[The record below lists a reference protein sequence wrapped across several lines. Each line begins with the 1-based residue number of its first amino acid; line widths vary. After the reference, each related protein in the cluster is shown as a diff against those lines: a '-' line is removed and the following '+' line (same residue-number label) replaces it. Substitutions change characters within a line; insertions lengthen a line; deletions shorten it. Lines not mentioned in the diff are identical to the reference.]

1 MSQVIAEGVVAVTGD
16 ASGLSATM
24 AEVTQQTGKA
34 KKSIEDLGRGASQSL
49 SKAASDGDQ
58 ANRKLERSTQNL
70 VGQIERQIAV
80 TQAGAKGTAEYYQ
93 AIAQQRGVDPNQ
105 LKPYLDQLK
114 AVSVAQGDTGL
125 SAKALTAATRGL
137 PAQFTDIAVSLQGG
151 QRPMTV
157 LLQQGG
163 QLKDMFGGIAP
174 TARAL
179 TGYIA
184 AMVNPLTLA
193 AGAAV
198 ALALAYSEGADEAER
213 FNRTFIE
220 TGALAGKTAGD
231 LQQMARRI
239 SDVVGTQGQA
249 ADVLD
254 QFARST
260 KVGAE
265 NMEQFA
271 EAAIRWEKITGTAA
285 EDTVKAFIELGKD
298 PLDAVLKLNEGM
310 NFLTASTY
318 EQIRSLENQGQTAQA
333 AAVAQKA
340 YADALNDRA
349 PKLEQNL
356 GALESAWKRVTSM
369 AKGAWDAML
378 DVGRP
383 ATLEDRISTQ
393 ASVVQNLGDKL
404 LAQSARGRPTGQLAA
419 QLAAAQTEQ
428 DRLEKQYYAD
438 ASAAAAGKSQQQD
451 LDQSVFRAGYLDDDS
466 RNSPSQQRVKAIQ
479 QEQQA
484 FERAIAGLREGT
496 QEYEQVYEAHR
507 TALDAINKKFEDKG
521 TGLTGADTEA
531 ARLIA
536 RITEEKAL
544 SSELA
549 ERGLQTSK
557 LNEFERRAAEIGEL
571 LQGNLKSQVRASLEH
586 TQALA
591 AEAGALVRANDET
604 KAFLQSREK
613 YFDGLRDGIAKITQ
627 EAQVTEDQVATYGL
641 SKAALE
647 QLTIARLEDRKAAL
661 AGFDGA
667 QEEID
672 LINQEID
679 ARQRLAT
686 AVRAKD
692 VKDAQKKANDDYVRD
707 WQKTVDQYGDVFR
720 QGFAGML
727 NNGKEGWKAFTTSLV
742 TTFKTT
748 VADAVYKMFV
758 QPIVVNIAAN
768 VLGLSGTNA
777 LAAGASTLGSFSGS
791 GSPGASG
798 LAGLGLNTANIFGL
812 VRNAYGALTG
822 GLTASLASGVSTI
835 GSAIGSTAA
844 QQFAL
849 GMTGQGATLAAG
861 VAGPTTAGST
871 AAGLGSSFSSVIPVV
886 GWIAAGMMASRSLY
900 KQGWDADNG
909 TLSDFGKYNPVT
921 GPSVW
926 TDKVLRTAGL
936 SGELASMLSGSSTVA
951 RLFGMGPVK
960 YGDTTLAGDFN
971 SLGFN
976 GYTSTPWKQQG
987 GLFRSNKS
995 GIQVGSLDSAF
1006 IDQVSASFEQMKAN
1020 AAGLAQVVGVSSKS
1034 LDTYSEQIRVKLGDD
1049 EEANQKL
1056 IEDAISAVGENMV
1069 RSLVPNIA
1077 DFAKEGETASAT
1089 LARLGSN
1096 LTAVNQSLKLLD
1108 LKLFDVSVSGAA
1120 TASKLADAF
1129 GGIDAMTQAT
1139 QQYYQQYYSEAERA
1153 KLCLASMNDQLKG
1166 LNIVL
1171 PNTMEEFRAMVS
1183 ALDLTS
1189 DSGQAAYAALL
1200 AVAPEFAAVVEATT
1214 QQGQA
1219 MAAAILAAYTGRGG
1233 VVPAMD
1239 AAAVSALVLADT
1251 LNQSSA
1257 ATGQIS
1263 RLFLDL
1269 DSGLLDFQGSTAS
1282 LDGTM
1287 SGAQTASADLAEQI
1301 ALLQQGLGGTI
1312 INFKEMGD
1320 ALANVDVDVF
1330 VSTLNA
1336 AFQQLADRMK
1346 SLIDS
1351 IGNERMAVR
1360 QSARDILDPAPMSPA
1375 AIREAIAG
1383 INTALPSNA
1392 GVVSAA
1398 AQLNSADAVAAQ
1410 RVSERNAAEQAYTS
1424 VQSAHDSAL
1433 ANVASA
1439 QKQYDDSLAFLQKLH
1454 ADIHAPKT
1462 VGYKKDNW
1470 EELDRARSIAEAQMP
1485 AAQQAYDNAQAQLE
1499 AAVAASNNAPSA
1511 MDAARLQQQYAAAV
1525 TAAASAQA
1533 AATEAAKNARA
1544 QQLAYS
1550 DSLQQF
1556 ALDATKS
1563 VSTLSDLR
1571 DQTVKYYEA
1580 QKALAAA
1587 LSEGADA
1594 LRKTVKDYRVS
1605 QLDPEDQFAVMQSD
1619 FAEVYAKAMGS
1630 DGDALTGYADQLNS
1644 MLQPLLQAADGAFS
1658 SDTQYQSFIAT
1669 TLARA
1674 EAIADR
1680 MDAVAPKGYEEESLG
1695 LLGQIDATLAAL
1707 EKSALSGDEILANA
1721 INAARDAT
1729 VNGLRQVVNAL
1740 TGTPV
1745 AAFATGGDH
1754 AGGLRLVGENGPEL
1768 EVTGPSRV
1776 FNAQQTQSILAGGS
1790 GQTELVAA
1798 LQALL
1803 QEQQALRDEV
1813 AGLRIEARAT
1823 ASNTAKTTR
1832 QLDRFEVDGLLVRA
1846 DADDPL
1852 NVLEVQQA

>member
-24 AEVTQQTGKA
+24 AEVTQQTGRA

-49 SKAASDGDQ
+49 TKAATDGGQ
-58 ANRKLERSTQNL
+58 ATRKMERSTQSL
-70 VGQIERQIAV
+70 ISQIERQIAL
-80 TQAGAKGTAEYYQ
+80 TQAGAKGTAEYFQ
-93 AIAQQRGVDPNQ
+93 AIAKQRGVDPNQ
-105 LKPYLDQLK
+105 LKPYLDQLH
-114 AVSVAQGDTGL
+114 AVGAAQGQAGL
-125 SAKALTAATRGL
+125 SAKALLAATRGL

-151 QRPMTV
+151 QRPLTV

-163 QLKDMFGGIAP
+163 QLKDLFGGIAP

-184 AMVNPLTLA
+184 GMVNPLTLA

-198 ALALAYSEGADEAER
+198 ALAVAYSQGASEAEQ

-220 TGALAGKTAGD
+220 TGALAGKTTGD

-239 SDVVGTQGQA
+239 ADVVGTQGQA
-249 ADVLD
+249 AAVLD
-254 QFARST
+254 LFARST

-271 EAAIRWEKITGTAA
+271 QAAIRWEKVTGTAA
-285 EDTVKAFIELGKD
+285 EDTVKAFLELGKD

-318 EQIRSLENQGQTAQA
+318 EQIRSLERQGQTAQA

-356 GALESAWKRVTSM
+356 GVLERAWDRVKGV

-378 DVGRP
+378 DIGRP
-383 ATLEDRISTQ
+383 ASLEDRISAQ
-393 ASVVQNLGDKL
+393 AGVVQNLGDKL
-404 LAQSARGRPTGQLAA
+404 LAQSSRGRPTGQLAA
-419 QLAAAQTEQ
+419 QLAAAQAEQ
-428 DRLEKQYYAD
+428 DRLERQYYAE
-438 ASAAAAGKSQQQD
+438 ASAAAAGKSQQEE
-451 LDQSVFRAGYLDDDS
+451 LSRASFRAGYLDSDS

-484 FERAIAGLREGT
+484 FQKAIEGLREGT
-496 QEYEQVYEAHR
+496 QEYQQVYEAHR
-507 TALDAINKKFEDKG
+507 TALDAINKKFEDKA
-521 TGLTGADTEA
+521 TGPTGADTEA
-531 ARLIA
+531 ARLTA
-536 RITEEKAL
+536 RIGEEKAL
-544 SSELA
+544 STDLA

-571 LQGNLKSQVRASLEH
+571 LQGNLKGRVRASLEH

-591 AEAGALVRANDET
+591 AEAGALVRANTET
-604 KAFLQSREK
+604 KAFLESREK
-613 YFDGLRDGIAKITQ
+613 YLDGVRDGIAKITQ
-627 EAQVTEDQVATYGL
+627 EAQATEDQVATYGL

-647 QLTIARLEDRKAAL
+647 QLTIARLEERKAAL
-661 AGFDGA
+661 QGFDGA

-679 ARQRLAT
+679 ARERLVT

-692 VKDAQKKANDDYVRD
+692 VKDAQKKANADFVRD
-707 WQKTVDQYGDVFR
+707 WEKAVDQYGDVFR

-748 VADAVYKMFV
+748 VADVIYKTFL

-768 VLGLSGTNA
+768 VLGLTGTNA
-777 LAAGASTLGSFSGS
+777 LASGASALSSLAGS
-791 GSPGASG
+791 GSSGASG
-798 LAGLGLNTANIFGL
+798 LAGVGLNATNAFGL

-822 GLTASLASGVSTI
+822 GLTASLASGISSI

-871 AAGLGSSFSSVIPVV
+871 AAGLGSSFAGAIPVV
-886 GWIAAGMMASRSLY
+886 GWIAAGMLASRSLY

-926 TDKVLRTAGL
+926 TDKILRSAGL
-936 SGELASMLSGSSTVA
+936 GGELASMLSGSSTVA
-951 RLFGMGPVK
+951 RLFGMGSVK
-960 YGDTTLAGDFN
+960 YGDTSLVGDFG
-971 SLGFN
+971 SLGFS
-976 GYTSTPWKQQG
+976 GYTSTPWKQKG

-995 GIQVGSLDSAF
+995 GTQIGTLDDSF
-1006 IDQVSASFEQMKAN
+1006 IDQVSTAFDQMKAN
-1020 AAGLAQVVGVSSKS
+1020 AAAMAQVVGVSAKS
-1034 LDTYSEQIRVKLGDD
+1034 LDTYSEQIRVTLGED

-1056 IEDAISAVGENMV
+1056 IEDAISSVGENLV

-1089 LARLGSN
+1089 LARLGTN

-1108 LKLFDVSVSGAA
+1108 LKLFDVSITGAA
-1120 TASKLADAF
+1120 TATKLADAF

-1153 KLCLASMNDQLKG
+1153 KLSLASMNDQLKG

-1189 DSGQAAYAALL
+1189 DAGQAAYAALL
-1200 AVAPEFAAVVEATT
+1200 TVAPEFAAVVEATAR
-1214 QQGQA
+1214 QGQE
-1219 MAAAILAAYTGRGG
+1219 MAARILAAYTGRGG

-1239 AAAVSALVLADT
+1239 AAALSALVLADT
-1251 LNQSSA
+1251 LQQTSVVS
-1257 ATGQIS
+1257 GQIS

-1269 DSGLLDFQGSTAS
+1269 DAGLLDFQGSTAN
-1282 LDGTM
+1282 LDGSL
-1287 SGAQTASADLAEQI
+1287 SGAQQASADLGDQI

-1312 INFKEMGD
+1312 IDFKSMGD
-1320 ALANVDVDVF
+1320 ALADVDADVF
-1330 VSTLNA
+1330 VATLNA

-1346 SLIDS
+1346 SLFDS

-1375 AIREAIAG
+1375 AIRQAIAG
-1383 INTALPSNA
+1383 ISTALPSNA
-1392 GVVSAA
+1392 GLVQATAALNWAGAQSAG
-1398 AQLNSADAVAAQ
+1398 AVGQ
-1410 RVSERNAAEQAYTS
+1410 RNVAEQAYVSTER
-1424 VQSAHDSAL
+1424 VYEANYAALNAAQKTKDDAL
-1433 ANVASA
+1433 AR
-1439 QKQYDDSLAFLQKLH
+1439 LQKLNW
-1454 ADIHAPKT
+1454 DIYAPKT

-1470 EELDRARSIAEAQMP
+1470 EELDQARSIAQAQLP
-1485 AAQQAYDNAQAQLE
+1485 AAQQAYDNAIAAFISAQNTFASGPQA
-1499 AAVAASNNAPSA
+1499 V
-1511 MDAARLQQQYAAAV
+1511 DVGRLRDQYAQSV
-1525 TAAASAQA
+1525 SAAASAQA
-1533 AATEAAKNARA
+1533 AATEAARNARNE
-1544 QQLAYS
+1544 QLAYT

-1556 ALDATKS
+1556 ALNATKS
-1563 VSTLSDLR
+1563 VATLSDLR
-1571 DQTVKYYEA
+1571 NQTVKYYEA
-1580 QKALAAA
+1580 QKALASA
-1587 LSEGADA
+1587 LSEGAAA

-1619 FAEVYAKAMGS
+1619 FAKLYAKAAGS

-1644 MLQPLLQAADGAFS
+1644 MLQPLLAAAGDAFS
-1658 SDTQYQSFIAT
+1658 SDTQYQAFIAT

-1674 EAIADR
+1674 EAIAKR
-1680 MDAVAPKGYEEESLG
+1680 MDAVAPKGYEQESLG

-1707 EKSALSGDEILANA
+1707 QSSALSGDQILTNA

-1740 TGTPV
+1740 TGAPV
-1745 AAFATGGDH
+1745 AAFASGGDH

-1768 EVTGPSRV
+1768 EVTGPSRI

-1790 GQTELVAA
+1790 DQTQLLAA
-1798 LQALL
+1798 LRALL
-1803 QEQQALRDEV
+1803 QEQQSLRDEV
-1813 AGLRIEARAT
+1813 QGLRVEARAM

-1832 QLDRFEVDGLLVRA
+1832 QLERFEMEGMPVRT
-1846 DADDPL
+1846 DAHEPL
-1852 NVLEVQQA
+1852 HVEVQA

>member
-24 AEVTQQTGKA
+24 AEVTQQTSKA
-34 KKSIEDLGRGASQSL
+34 KKSIDDLGRGASQSL
-49 SKAASDGDQ
+49 TKAATDGDQ
-58 ANRKLERSTQNL
+58 AARKMERSAQSL
-70 VGQIERQIAV
+70 VNQVQRQIAV
-80 TQAGAKGTAEYYQ
+80 QEAGAKGTAEYYQ
-93 AIAQQRGVDPNQ
+93 AIAKQRGVDPNQ
-105 LKPYLDQLK
+105 LKPYLDQLN
-114 AVSVAQGDTGL
+114 SVTAAQGQAGM
-125 SAKALTAATRGL
+125 SAKALTAATRGI
-137 PAQFTDIAVSLQGG
+137 PAQFTDIVTSLQGG
-151 QRPMTV
+151 QRPLSV

-174 TARAL
+174 AARAL
-179 TGYIA
+179 TSYVAGL
-184 AMVNPLTLA
+184 VNPLTLA

-198 ALALAYSEGADEAER
+198 ALALAYSQGASEAEQ
-213 FNRTFIE
+213 FNRTFIQ
-220 TGALAGKTAGD
+220 TGALAGKTSAD

-239 SDVVGTQGQA
+239 ADVVGTQGDA
-249 ADVLD
+249 AAVLD
-254 QFARST
+254 LFARST

-271 EAAIRWEKITGTAA
+271 QAAIRWEHVTGTAA
-285 EDTVKAFIELGKD
+285 ADTVKAFIDLGKD
-298 PLDAVLKLNEGM
+298 PVDAVLKLNEGM

-318 EQIRSLENQGQTAQA
+318 EQIRSLERQGETAQA
-333 AAVAQKA
+333 AALAQKA

-356 GALESAWKRVTSM
+356 GALESAWVRVKNV

-378 DVGRP
+378 DIGRP
-383 ATLEDRISTQ
+383 ASLEDRISSQ
-393 ASVVQNLGDKL
+393 AGVVQNLGDKL
-404 LAQSARGRPTGQLAA
+404 VNQTSRGRPTGQLAA
-419 QLAAAQTEQ
+419 QYAAAQAEQ
-428 DRLEKQYYAD
+428 DRLEKEYYAE
-438 ASAAAAGKSQQQD
+438 ASGAAAGKSQQQD
-451 LDQSVFRAGYLDDDS
+451 LDRTSFRADYLDDDS
-466 RNSPSQQRVKAIQ
+466 RNSPSQQRVKAVQ

-484 FERAIAGLREGT
+484 FQKAIAGLREGT
-496 QEYEQVYEAHR
+496 QEYEQVYDAHR
-507 TALDAINKKFEDKG
+507 TALDAINKKFEDKS
-521 TGLTGADTEA
+521 TGPSGSDTEA
-531 ARLIA
+531 ARLTA
-536 RITEEKAL
+536 RISEEKAL
-544 SSELA
+544 STELA

-557 LNEFERRAAEIGEL
+557 LNEFERRAAEVGEL
-571 LQGNLKSQVRASLEH
+571 LQGNLKSQVRSSLEH

-591 AEAGALVRANDET
+591 AEAGALVRANTET
-604 KAFLQSREK
+604 KVFLESRDK
-613 YFDGLRDGIAKITQ
+613 YFDGLREGIAKITE
-627 EAQVTEDQVATYGL
+627 EAQATEDQVATYGL

-647 QLTIARLEDRKAAL
+647 QLTIARLEERKAAL
-661 AGFDGA
+661 QGFDGA

-679 ARQRLAT
+679 ARQRLTT

-692 VKDAQKKANDDYVRD
+692 VKDAQKKANDDFVRD
-707 WQKTVDQYGDVFR
+707 WEKTVDQYGDVFR

-758 QPIVVNIAAN
+758 QPIIVNIAAN
-768 VLGLSGTNA
+768 VLGLAGTNA
-777 LAAGASTLGSFSGS
+777 LAAGASTLGSLSGS
-791 GSPGASG
+791 GSSGASG
-798 LAGLGLNTANIFGL
+798 LAGMGLSATNAFGL

-822 GLTASLASGVSTI
+822 GLTASLASGISSI
-835 GSAIGSTAA
+835 GGAIGSTAA

-861 VAGPTTAGST
+861 VAGPTTASST
-871 AAGLGSSFSSVIPVV
+871 AAGLGSSFSAAIPVV

-909 TLSDFGKYNPVT
+909 TMAPIATYNPIT
-921 GPSVW
+921 GPSLW
-926 TDKVLRTAGL
+926 TDKVLKGVGL
-936 SGELASMLSGSSTVA
+936 SGEMAAMLSGSSTIA
-951 RLFGMGPVK
+951 RLFGMGPTK
-960 YGDTTLAGDFN
+960 YDDTSLVGNFG

-976 GYTSTPWKQQG
+976 GYTSTPWEQKG

-995 GIQVGSLDSAF
+995 GTQVGTLDDSFVNQTNAAF
-1006 IDQVSASFEQMKAN
+1006 DQMKTN
-1020 AAGLAQVVGVSSKS
+1020 ASAMAQVVGVSAKS
-1034 LDTYSEQIRVKLGDD
+1034 LDTYSEQIRITLGDD
-1049 EEANQKL
+1049 QDANQKL
-1056 IEDAISAVGENMV
+1056 IEDAISNVGENMV

-1077 DFAKEGETASAT
+1077 DFAQEGEAASAT
-1089 LARLGSN
+1089 LARLGLN
-1096 LTAVNQSLKLLD
+1096 LTAANQGLKLLD
-1108 LKLFDVSVSGAA
+1108 LKLFDISITGAA
-1120 TASKLADAF
+1120 TASKLVDAF
-1129 GGIDAMTQAT
+1129 GGIDAMTSAT
-1139 QQYYQQYYSEAERA
+1139 QQYYQQYYSESERA
-1153 KLCLASMNDQLKG
+1153 KLSLASMNDQLKG

-1200 AVAPEFAAVVEATT
+1200 AVAPEFAAVVQATT

-1251 LNQSSA
+1251 LQKTSVVS
-1257 ATGQIS
+1257 GQIS

-1269 DSGLLDFQGSTAS
+1269 DSGLLDFQGSTTS
-1282 LDGTM
+1282 LDGSL
-1287 SGAQTASADLAEQI
+1287 SGAQQASADLGGQI

-1312 INFKEMGD
+1312 IDFKAMGE
-1320 ALANVDVDVF
+1320 ALANVDADVF

-1375 AIREAIAG
+1375 AIRDAIGG
-1383 INTALPSNA
+1383 INTTLPSNA
-1392 GVVSAA
+1392 GVVGAA
-1398 AQLNSADAVAAQ
+1398 GQLNAADDWASRTATV
-1410 RVSERNAAEQAYTS
+1410 RNSAEQYYNS
-1424 VQSAHDSAL
+1424 VQMAHDSAL
-1433 ANVASA
+1433 ADVATA
-1439 QKQYDDSLAFLQKLH
+1439 QEQANQAQAFVWKLQN
-1454 ADIHAPKT
+1454 DIHAPKT
-1462 VGYKKDNW
+1462 VKYKKDNW
-1470 EELDRARSIAEAQMP
+1470 EELDQARSVAEAQMP
-1485 AAQQAYDNAQAQLE
+1485 GATQALSDAQAALQ
-1499 AAVAASNNAPSA
+1499 AAIARSNNAPDTGTVWQA
-1511 MDAARLQQQYAAAV
+1511 QANYAKAVVDAAN
-1525 TAAASAQA
+1525 AQA
-1533 AATEAAKNARA
+1533 SATEAAKNAKT

-1563 VSTLSDLR
+1563 VATLSDLR

-1580 QKALAAA
+1580 QKALASA
-1587 LSEGADA
+1587 LAEGADA

-1619 FAEVYAKAMGS
+1619 FSDVYAKAMGS

-1644 MLQPLLQAADGAFS
+1644 MLQPLLESADGAFS
-1658 SDTQYQSFIAT
+1658 SDTQYQAFIAT

-1680 MDAVAPKGYEEESLG
+1680 MDAVAPQGYEEESLG
-1695 LLGQIDATLAAL
+1695 LLGQIDSALAAL
-1707 EKSALSGDEILANA
+1707 QTSALSGDEILTNA

-1729 VNGLRQVVNAL
+1729 VNGLRQVVNAV
-1740 TGTPV
+1740 TGSPV

-1768 EVTGPSRV
+1768 EVTGPSRI
-1776 FNAQQTQSILAGGS
+1776 FNAKQTQSILSGGS
-1790 GQTELVAA
+1790 DEAGLLAA
-1798 LQALL
+1798 LQSLL
-1803 QEQQALRDEV
+1803 QEQQALRDDV
-1813 AGLRIEARAT
+1813 KGLRIEARAT
-1823 ASNTAKTTR
+1823 ASNTAKATR
-1832 QLDRFEVDGLLVRA
+1832 QLDRFEMDGMPVRA
-1846 DADDPL
+1846 DADEPL
-1852 NVLEVQQA
+1852 YVKVQA